1 MYFSFIYIIALL
13 QTKKA
18 VQKKKKKNSDEGV
31 KAELGECTSPPMYPA
46 GSPSVLRGAF

>member
-1 MYFSFIYIIALL
+1 MYFSFIDIIALL

-18 VQKKKKKNSDEGV
+18 VQKKKKISDEGV